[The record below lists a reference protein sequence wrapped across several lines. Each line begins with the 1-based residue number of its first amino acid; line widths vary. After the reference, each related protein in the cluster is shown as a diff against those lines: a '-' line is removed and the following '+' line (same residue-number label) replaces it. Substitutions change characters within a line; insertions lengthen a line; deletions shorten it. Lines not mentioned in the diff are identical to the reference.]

1 MKFKSYLVWLHEK
14 TASLCSPYQ
23 EAALRAF
30 YCDVVE
36 GITSPF
42 YNSSYE
48 EGVSVNRKISRLL
61 DSNLDKDIDEARRV
75 GNELSKDYIT
85 YNSSKLSTIERRHL
99 RRLIYE
105 AKTLPAVNITFDKD
119 VAIACKRPYS
129 YEEYKHYEPPYP
141 KHGYLDR
148 AIALLVRSSD
158 RGFQGQIKYIMNTF
172 PDARKCGDY
181 LYEKRL
187 EEWRQRL
194 SSCLSQRNLK
204 LDWQFSDEQKQ
215 LLNKYY
221 AANKLLVDL
230 LQENRASPEVQKEI
244 QDTLLL
250 PIVEIERRKS
260 GITKKL
266 PLDVSQESHAIPE
279 VKETQETLLF
289 PTVESEESSS
299 NEVQQSVQKMLSL
312 PIYKNAQ
319 NQRENK
325 QSIPKLIKIDFYTKT
340 LLYSSL

>member
-1 MKFKSYLVWLHEK
+1 MNNDDYLGCIKQEIYQSIKEDEKIQQFLVWLHEK

-30 YCDVVE
+30 YCDLVE
-36 GITSPF
+36 GIRSAP
-42 YNSSYE
+42 YNYSYE

-75 GNELSKDYIT
+75 GSELSNDYIT

-105 AKTLPAVNITFDKD
+105 AETLPAVKITFDKD
-119 VAIACKRPYS
+119 VAIACKLPYS

-172 PDARKCGDY
+172 SDARKCGDY

-187 EEWRQRL
+187 
-194 SSCLSQRNLK
+194 
-204 LDWQFSDEQKQ
+204 
-215 LLNKYY
+215 
-221 AANKLLVDL
+221 
-230 LQENRASPEVQKEI
+230 
-244 QDTLLL
+244 
-250 PIVEIERRKS
+250 
-260 GITKKL
+260 
-266 PLDVSQESHAIPE
+266 
-279 VKETQETLLF
+279 
-289 PTVESEESSS
+289 
-299 NEVQQSVQKMLSL
+299 
-312 PIYKNAQ
+312 
-319 NQRENK
+319 
-325 QSIPKLIKIDFYTKT
+325 
-340 LLYSSL
+340 